1 MLMALTT
8 LEVFANRLTS
18 PTFLFAANLVI
29 AQTAL
34 WDWQSSKSLA
44 RARNMFFG
52 MRVTPEFIASNI
64 GITIHKRFRQRIWLW
79 SLAVIAGY
87 YFFLWRPLYTPK
99 DLITAVLPPLLA
111 SAGNLLMFA
120 LANRE
125 TVKLAILSLEPP
137 TRTASLFV
145 EQEESN
151 AWLTTLDWFAILFP
165 IVLPLATIGVIAL
178 HWNSFPRGYSAQHE
192 LITAAQAALIGIFP
206 AGIYLALRFGARS
219 SDWAPTPQASRR
231 YRTVLGLM
239 LWSIF
244 SIQVVQMCG
253 LALLPLLGGLP
264 FQYLLPFMRYS
275 QRATLALLLLLVV
288 AQLYLRKKLARGS
301 SDPMPDRYWKLGM
314 FYHNAAD
321 PAVVVPVRSGI
332 GFAVNSANRS
342 VWFIGAI
349 GIATILICLSSVL

>member
-1 MLMALTT
+1 MSLTT
-8 LEVFANRLTS
+8 LQAFENRLTS
-18 PTFLFAANLVI
+18 PAFLFAAFLVI
-29 AQTAL
+29 TQTAL
-34 WDWQSSKSLA
+34 WDWQSSKRLA
-44 RARNMFFG
+44 RRNMFFG
-52 MRVTPEFIASNI
+52 TRVDPEFIASNI
-64 GITIHKRFRQRIWLW
+64 GVAIHRRFRQRIWLW
-79 SLAVIAGY
+79 SLAVVIAY
-87 YFFLWRPLYTPK
+87 SFFPWQPSDTPR
-99 DLITAVLPPLLA
+99 DLMTVVLPPLLA

-120 LANRE
+120 LASRE
-125 TVKLAILSLEPP
+125 TAKLAILSLEPP

-151 AWLTTLDWFAILFP
+151 AWLTALDWFVILLP
-165 IVLPLATIGVIAL
+165 IGLPLATISVIAL
-178 HWNSFPRGYSAQHE
+178 HWNTFPKGYSAQHE
-192 LITAAQAALIGIFP
+192 LTTAIQAALFGVLP

-239 LWSIF
+239 LWSVF
-244 SIQVVQMCG
+244 SLQVVQMCG
-253 LALLPLLGGLP
+253 LALIPFLGGRP

-275 QRATLALLLLLVV
+275 SRASLALLPLLGI

-321 PAVVVPVRSGI
+321 PAAVVPGRSGI

-349 GIATILICLSSVL
+349 GIATILVCLSSVL